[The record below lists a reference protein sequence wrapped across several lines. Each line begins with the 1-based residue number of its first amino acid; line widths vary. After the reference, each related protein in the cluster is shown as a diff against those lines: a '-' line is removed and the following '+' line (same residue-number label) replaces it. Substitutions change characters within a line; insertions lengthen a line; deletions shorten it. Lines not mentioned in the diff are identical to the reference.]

1 MKEVII
7 IGGGISGLSVA
18 WRLINK
24 GFKVK
29 IIEADDRV
37 GGLAKSIKIDNYYFD
52 IGPHSFFSEDKEV
65 FESVMSLFKGEES
78 AMPFSKRT
86 VKMWFRNRY
95 VDYPLSAKSV
105 LFQMGILSPFLSF
118 LSFAKSYIKN
128 IFVKEDKNKP
138 LTIEDWAINN
148 FGKYLFLNFF
158 KPYTEQFWKI
168 PTSELSHRVIPS
180 SRKMDFAKTLKHL
193 LINKYLELS
202 KREPGKLSL
211 VQRDSLPSY
220 YPKKGFGEI
229 GERIAKKIK
238 ENNMEIYF
246 NEEVKEIEVNDKKL
260 FTIKTENKSFKSDYL
275 ISKIPIN
282 TIFPKFNPKPESQ
295 ILNDSSK
302 LEYLSLI
309 LVYLI
314 TKKKNVINCQYC
326 YYIDRPYNR
335 ISEMNNFSNESS
347 PDNENI
353 LSVEISCL
361 KGSELW
367 NLSKDEIYELCIT
380 SIEKDKIIKKEDIE
394 DFKVIKVPSVY
405 PIYRKNYEKYLNK
418 TNEYFSKIKNFSSIG
433 RQGQFYY
440 GDIDQMVRL
449 GFDAA
454 DKIVNSNLKDN
465 L

>member
-1 MKEVII
+1 
-7 IGGGISGLSVA
+7 
-18 WRLINK
+18 
-24 GFKVK
+24 
-29 IIEADDRV
+29 
-37 GGLAKSIKIDNYYFD
+37 
-52 IGPHSFFSEDKEV
+52 
-65 FESVMSLFKGEES
+65 
-78 AMPFSKRT
+78 
-86 VKMWFRNRY
+86 MWFRNRY

-260 FTIKTENKSFKSDYL
+260 FTIKTKNKSFK
-275 ISKIPIN
+275 
-282 TIFPKFNPKPESQ
+282 
-295 ILNDSSK
+295 
-302 LEYLSLI
+302 
-309 LVYLI
+309 
-314 TKKKNVINCQYC
+314 
-326 YYIDRPYNR
+326 
-335 ISEMNNFSNESS
+335 
-347 PDNENI
+347 
-353 LSVEISCL
+353 
-361 KGSELW
+361 
-367 NLSKDEIYELCIT
+367 LCR
-380 SIEKDKIIKKEDIE
+380 
-394 DFKVIKVPSVY
+394 Y
-405 PIYRKNYEKYLNK
+405 
-418 TNEYFSKIKNFSSIG
+418 
-433 RQGQFYY
+433 
-440 GDIDQMVRL
+440 
-449 GFDAA
+449 
-454 DKIVNSNLKDN
+454 
-465 L
+465 

>member
-1 MKEVII
+1 MKKVVI

-24 GFKVK
+24 GFEVK
-29 IIEADDRV
+29 ILESDDRV

-65 FESVMSLFKGEES
+65 FNSIMSLFKGEKS

-105 LFQMGILSPFLSF
+105 LFQMGIMSPILSF

-128 IFVKEDKNKP
+128 IIIKKDQNTP
-138 LTIEDWAINN
+138 LTIEEWAINN

-168 PTSELSHRVIPS
+168 STSELSHRVIPS

-229 GERIAKKIK
+229 GERIAKVIK
-238 ENNMEIYF
+238 KNNTEIYF
-246 NEEVKEIEVNDKKL
+246 NEEVNEIEITDENL
-260 FTIKTENKSFKSDYL
+260 FTVKTNNKSIKSDYL
-275 ISKIPIN
+275 VSTIPIN
-282 TIFPKFNPKPESQ
+282 AVVPKFNPKPNSE
-295 ILNDSSK
+295 ILLESSK
-302 LEYLSLI
+302 LEYLSLV
-309 LVYLI
+309 LLYLI
-314 TKKKNVINCQYC
+314 TKKTNIINCQYC

-335 ISEMNNFSNESS
+335 ISEMNNFSSDTS
-347 PDNENI
+347 PDSENI
-353 LSVEISCL
+353 LSIEISCL
-361 KGSELW
+361 KDSDLW
-367 NLSKDEIYELCIT
+367 NLSKNEIYELCMT
-380 SIEKDKIIKKEDIE
+380 SIEKDKILKREDIE
-394 DFKVIKVPSVY
+394 DFKVVKVPSVY
-405 PIYRKNYEKYLNK
+405 PIYRKDYEKYLNK
-418 TNEYFSKIKNFSSIG
+418 TKEYFSTIKNFSSIG

-440 GDIDQMVRL
+440 GDIDQMVRI

-454 DKIVNSNLKDN
+454 DKIINDNIKDN
-465 L
+465 